1 MPQDRPGREVSLKY
15 YAMPHWLYLWP
26 LDFVIVGFVVFG
38 AIFLLR
44 AKRSR
49 DKTRKA
55 DPRSIIAIF
64 IQALA
69 FAIGWTIVRKPFTP
83 FLPIDWR
90 AQYFV
95 VAIIVLV
102 VLASLI
108 FVTAAVRTLGKQ
120 WSLQARVLEHHE
132 LIRRGPYRIVRHP
145 IYTGMFGMLIASTLA
160 HGHWLGLV
168 IASLVYYL
176 GTVMRI
182 RSEEKLLREQFG
194 SEYEEYAREVP
205 AFIPIR
211 LRVANGS

>member
-1 MPQDRPGREVSLKY
+1 
-15 YAMPHWLYLWP
+15 MPHWLYLWP

-205 AFIPIR
+205 AFIPVR

>member
-1 MPQDRPGREVSLKY
+1 MPR
-15 YAMPHWLYLWP
+15 WLYLYS
-26 LDFVIVGFVVFG
+26 LNFVIAGFVVFG
-38 AIFLLR
+38 AIFLLM

-69 FAIGWTIVRKPFTP
+69 FSIAWTIVRKPFTP

-95 VAIIVLV
+95 GAIIVLL
-102 VLASLI
+102 VLTSLI

-145 IYTGMFGMLIASTLA
+145 IYTGMFGMLIASSLA
-160 HGHWLGLV
+160 YGHWLGLV
-168 IASLVYYL
+168 IASVVYYF

-194 SEYEEYAREVP
+194 SEYDDYAREVP
-205 AFIPIR
+205 AFIPMR

>member
-1 MPQDRPGREVSLKY
+1 
-15 YAMPHWLYLWP
+15 MPHWLYLWP
-26 LDFVIVGFVVFG
+26 LNFVIVSFVVFG
-38 AIFLLR
+38 AIFLLM

-49 DKTRKA
+49 GKTRKA
-55 DPRSIIAIF
+55 DPHSIIAIF

-69 FAIGWTIVRKPFTP
+69 FAIAWMIVRKPFTP

-95 VAIIVLV
+95 AAIIVLL
-102 VLASLI
+102 VLTSLI

-145 IYTGMFGMLIASTLA
+145 IYTGMFGMLIASSLA
-160 HGHWLGLV
+160 QGRWFGLV
-168 IASLVYYL
+168 IASVVYYL

-182 RSEEKLLREQFG
+182 HSEENLLRGQFG
-194 SEYEEYAREVP
+194 SEYADYAREVP

-211 LRVANGS
+211 LR

>member
-1 MPQDRPGREVSLKY
+1 
-15 YAMPHWLYLWP
+15 MPHWLYLWP
-26 LDFVIVGFVVFG
+26 LNFVIAGFVVFG
-38 AIFLLR
+38 AIFFFMAR
-44 AKRSR
+44 RSR
-49 DKTRKA
+49 DKTRRA

-69 FAIGWTIVRKPFTP
+69 FAIAWTIVRKPFTP

-132 LIRRGPYRIVRHP
+132 LIRRGPSRIVRHP
-145 IYTGMFGMLIASTLA
+145 IYTGMFGMLIASSLA
-160 HGHWLGLV
+160 YGHWLGLV
-168 IASLVYYL
+168 IASIVYYL

-182 RSEEKLLREQFG
+182 RSEEKLLREQFR
-194 SEYEEYAREVP
+194 SEYEEYGREVP

>member
-1 MPQDRPGREVSLKY
+1 MPLGLGEKSCFNITQ
-15 YAMPHWLYLWP
+15 MPRWLYLWP
-26 LDFVIVGFVVFG
+26 LNFVIVGFVIFS
-38 AIFLLR
+38 AIFLLVT
-44 AKRSR
+44 KPSR

-55 DPRSIIAIF
+55 DPRSVIAIF

-69 FAIGWTIVRKPFTP
+69 FAIAWTIVRKPFTP

-95 VAIIVLV
+95 AAIIVLL

-120 WSLQARVLEHHE
+120 WSLQARVLDHHE

-145 IYTGMFGMLIASTLA
+145 IYTGMFGMLIVSSLA

-168 IASLVYYL
+168 IASIVYCL

-194 SEYEEYAREVP
+194 SQYDDYAREVP

-211 LRVANGS
+211 LR

>member
-1 MPQDRPGREVSLKY
+1 MPR
-15 YAMPHWLYLWP
+15 WLYLWP
-26 LDFVIVGFVVFG
+26 LNFVIVGFVVFC
-38 AIFLLR
+38 AIFLLMV
-44 AKRSR
+44 KRSR
-49 DKTRKA
+49 DETRKA
-55 DPRSIIAIF
+55 DPRSIVAIF

-69 FAIGWTIVRKPFTP
+69 FAIAWMIARKPLTP

-95 VAIIVLV
+95 AAIIVLL

-108 FVTAAVRTLGKQ
+108 FVVAAVRTLGKQ

-145 IYTGMFGMLIASTLA
+145 IYTGMFGMLIVSSLA

-168 IASLVYYL
+168 IASIVYYL
-176 GTVMRI
+176 GTMMRI

-194 SEYEEYAREVP
+194 SEYDQYAREVP

>member
-1 MPQDRPGREVSLKY
+1 
-15 YAMPHWLYLWP
+15 MPHWLYLWP

-69 FAIGWTIVRKPFTP
+69 FAIAWTIVRKPFTP

-168 IASLVYYL
+168 IASLIYYL

-205 AFIPIR
+205 AFIPVR

>member
-1 MPQDRPGREVSLKY
+1 
-15 YAMPHWLYLWP
+15 MPHWLYLWP

-69 FAIGWTIVRKPFTP
+69 FAIAWTIVRKPFTP

-108 FVTAAVRTLGKQ
+108 FVTTAVRTLGKQ

-205 AFIPIR
+205 AFIPVR
-211 LRVANGS
+211 LRVAHGS

>member
-1 MPQDRPGREVSLKY
+1 
-15 YAMPHWLYLWP
+15 MPHWLYLWP
-26 LDFVIVGFVVFG
+26 LNFVIAGFVVFG
-38 AIFLLR
+38 AIFFFM

-49 DKTRKA
+49 DKTRRA

-64 IQALA
+64 IQGIA
-69 FAIGWTIVRKPFTP
+69 FGIAWMLSRKPFTP

-90 AQYFV
+90 AQYI
-95 VAIIVLV
+95 VAAITVLL

-145 IYTGMFGMLIASTLA
+145 IYTGMFGMLIASSLVD
-160 HGHWLGLV
+160 GHWLGLI
-168 IASLVYYL
+168 IASVVYYL
-176 GTVMRI
+176 GTMIRI

-194 SEYEEYAREVP
+194 SQYDEYARE
-205 AFIPIR
+205 R
-211 LRVANGS
+211 SEE

>member
-1 MPQDRPGREVSLKY
+1 
-15 YAMPHWLYLWP
+15 MPHWLYLWP

-69 FAIGWTIVRKPFTP
+69 FAIAWTIVRKPFTP

-145 IYTGMFGMLIASTLA
+145 IYTGMFGMLSASTLA

-194 SEYEEYAREVP
+194 SEYEEYARGVP

-211 LRVANGS
+211 SRVANGS

>member
-1 MPQDRPGREVSLKY
+1 MPR
-15 YAMPHWLYLWP
+15 WLYLWP
-26 LDFVIVGFVVFG
+26 LNFVIVGFVVFA
-38 AIFLLR
+38 AIFVLM

-55 DPRSIIAIF
+55 APRSIIAIF

-69 FAIGWTIVRKPFTP
+69 FAIAWTIVRKPFTP

-95 VAIIVLV
+95 AAIIVLL

-145 IYTGMFGMLIASTLA
+145 IYTGMFLMLIVSSLA
-160 HGHWLGLV
+160 HGHWLGLI
-168 IASLVYYL
+168 IASVVYYL
-176 GTVMRI
+176 GTVIRI

-194 SEYEEYAREVP
+194 REYETYAREVP

-211 LRVANGS
+211 LRVTSRS

>member
-1 MPQDRPGREVSLKY
+1 MPR
-15 YAMPHWLYLWP
+15 WLYLWP
-26 LDFVIVGFVVFG
+26 LNFVIAGFVVFG
-38 AIFLLR
+38 AIFFFMAR
-44 AKRSR
+44 RSR
-49 DKTRKA
+49 DKTRRA

-69 FAIGWTIVRKPFTP
+69 FAIAWMIGRKPFTP

-90 AQYFV
+90 AQYI
-95 VAIIVLV
+95 VAAITVLL

-145 IYTGMFGMLIASTLA
+145 IYTGMFGMLIVSSMA
-160 HGHWLGLV
+160 HGHWLGLI
-168 IASLVYYL
+168 IASFVYYL

-182 RSEEKLLREQFG
+182 KSEEKLLREQFG
-194 SEYEEYAREVP
+194 SEYDDYTREVP

-211 LRVANGS
+211 LR

>member
-1 MPQDRPGREVSLKY
+1 MPR
-15 YAMPHWLYLWP
+15 WLYIWP
-26 LDFVIVGFVVFG
+26 LNFVIAGFVVFG
-38 AIFLLR
+38 AIFLLM

-55 DPRSIIAIF
+55 DQRSIIAIF

-69 FAIGWTIVRKPFTP
+69 FAIAWTIVRKPFTP

-95 VAIIVLV
+95 AAIIVLL
-102 VLASLI
+102 VLASLVL
-108 FVTAAVRTLGKQ
+108 VTAAVRTLGKQ

-145 IYTGMFGMLIASTLA
+145 IYTGMFGMLIASSLVD
-160 HGHWLGLV
+160 GHWLGLI
-168 IASLVYYL
+168 IASVVYYL
-176 GTVMRI
+176 GTMIRI

-194 SEYEEYAREVP
+194 SQYDEYAREVP
-205 AFIPIR
+205 AFIPFR
-211 LRVANGS
+211 GTRSVVPPKS

>member
-1 MPQDRPGREVSLKY
+1 MPR
-15 YAMPHWLYLWP
+15 WLYLWP
-26 LDFVIVGFVVFG
+26 LNFVLVGFVVFA
-38 AIFLLR
+38 AIFFLM

-69 FAIGWTIVRKPFTP
+69 FAIAWMILRKPFTP

-95 VAIIVLV
+95 AAIMVLL
-102 VLASLI
+102 VLASLL
-108 FVTAAVRTLGKQ
+108 FVSAAVRSLGKQ

-145 IYTGMFGMLIASTLA
+145 IYTGMFGMLISSSLA
-160 HGHWLGLV
+160 QGHWLGLV
-168 IASLVYYL
+168 LASVVYYL
-176 GTVMRI
+176 GTAMRI
-182 RSEEKLLREQFG
+182 RTEEKLLREQFG
-194 SEYEEYAREVP
+194 RDYDEYASEVP

-211 LRVANGS
+211 LR

>member
-1 MPQDRPGREVSLKY
+1 MMPR
-15 YAMPHWLYLWP
+15 WLYLWP
-26 LDFVIVGFVVFG
+26 LNFVIAGFVVFG
-38 AIFLLR
+38 AIFLLM

-69 FAIGWTIVRKPFTP
+69 FAIAWMIGRKPFTP

-95 VAIIVLV
+95 VAIIVLL

-145 IYTGMFGMLIASTLA
+145 IYTGMFGMLIASSLA
-160 HGHWLGLV
+160 QGHWLGLV
-168 IASLVYYL
+168 IASVIYYL

-182 RSEEKLLREQFG
+182 GSEEKLLREQFG
-194 SEYEEYAREVP
+194 SEYDDYARQVP
-205 AFIPIR
+205 AFIPV
-211 LRVANGS
+211 LLH

>member
-1 MPQDRPGREVSLKY
+1 MMPR
-15 YAMPHWLYLWP
+15 WLYLWP
-26 LDFVIVGFVVFG
+26 LNFVILGFVVFG
-38 AIFLLR
+38 AIFLLL

-49 DKTRKA
+49 DKTRMA

-69 FAIGWTIVRKPFTP
+69 FAIAWMIVRKPFTP

-95 VAIIVLV
+95 TAIILML

-145 IYTGMFGMLIASTLA
+145 IYTGMFGMLIVSSMA
-160 HGHWLGLV
+160 HGHWLGLI
-168 IASLVYYL
+168 IASFVYYL

-182 RSEEKLLREQFG
+182 KSEEKLLREQFG
-194 SEYEEYAREVP
+194 SEYDDYTREVP
-205 AFIPIR
+205 AVIPIR
-211 LRVANGS
+211 LD

>member
-1 MPQDRPGREVSLKY
+1 
-15 YAMPHWLYLWP
+15 MPHWLYLWP
-26 LDFVIVGFVVFG
+26 LNFVIAGFVVFG
-38 AIFLLR
+38 AIFFFMAR
-44 AKRSR
+44 RSR
-49 DKTRKA
+49 DKTRRA

-69 FAIGWTIVRKPFTP
+69 FAIAWMIGRKPFTP

-90 AQYFV
+90 AQYIV
-95 VAIIVLV
+95 TAIIVLLV
-102 VLASLI
+102 IASLI

-145 IYTGMFGMLIASTLA
+145 IYTGMFGMLIVSSMA
-160 HGHWLGLV
+160 HGHWLGLI
-168 IASLVYYL
+168 IASFVYYL

-182 RSEEKLLREQFG
+182 KSEEKLLREQFG
-194 SEYEEYAREVP
+194 SEYDDYTREVP

-211 LRVANGS
+211 LR

>member
-1 MPQDRPGREVSLKY
+1 
-15 YAMPHWLYLWP
+15 MPHWLYLWP

-69 FAIGWTIVRKPFTP
+69 FAIAWTIVRKPFTP

-108 FVTAAVRTLGKQ
+108 FVTAAVRALGKQ

-205 AFIPIR
+205 AFIPVR
-211 LRVANGS
+211 LRVAHGS

>member
-1 MPQDRPGREVSLKY
+1 
-15 YAMPHWLYLWP
+15 MPHWLYLWP
-26 LDFVIVGFVVFG
+26 LNFVIVGFVVFG
-38 AIFLLR
+38 AIFLLM

-69 FAIGWTIVRKPFTP
+69 FAIAWTIVRKPFTP

-95 VAIIVLV
+95 AAIIVLL
-102 VLASLI
+102 VLTSLI

-145 IYTGMFGMLIASTLA
+145 IYTGMFGMLIASSLA
-160 HGHWLGLV
+160 DGHWLGLI
-168 IASLVYYL
+168 IASVVYYL
-176 GTVMRI
+176 GTMMRI
-182 RSEEKLLREQFG
+182 RSEEKLLHEQFG
-194 SEYEEYAREVP
+194 SQYDEYAREVP
-205 AFIPIR
+205 AFIPFGGTR
-211 LRVANGS
+211 AVMSPKS

>member
-1 MPQDRPGREVSLKY
+1 MPR
-15 YAMPHWLYLWP
+15 WLYLWP
-26 LDFVIVGFVVFG
+26 LNFVIVGFVVFG
-38 AIFLLR
+38 AIFLLM
-44 AKRSR
+44 ANRSR

-69 FAIGWTIVRKPFTP
+69 FAIAWTIVRNPFTP

-95 VAIIVLV
+95 DAIIVVL

-132 LIRRGPYRIVRHP
+132 LIRRGPYGIVRHP
-145 IYTGMFGMLIASTLA
+145 IYTGMFGMLIASSLA

-168 IASLVYYL
+168 IASVVYYF

-194 SEYEEYAREVP
+194 SEYDDYARQVP

-211 LRVANGS
+211 LH

>member
-1 MPQDRPGREVSLKY
+1 
-15 YAMPHWLYLWP
+15 MPHWLYLWP

-69 FAIGWTIVRKPFTP
+69 FAIAWMIVRKPFTP

-194 SEYEEYAREVP
+194 SEYEEYARGVP

-211 LRVANGS
+211 LRVANGN

>member
-1 MPQDRPGREVSLKY
+1 
-15 YAMPHWLYLWP
+15 MPHWLYLWP

-64 IQALA
+64 MQGLA
-69 FAIGWTIVRKPFTP
+69 FAIAWMIGRQPFTP
-83 FLPIDWR
+83 FLLIDWR

-95 VAIIVLV
+95 AAFTVLL

-145 IYTGMFGMLIASTLA
+145 IYTGMFVG
-160 HGHWLGLV
+160 V
-168 IASLVYYL
+168 F
-176 GTVMRI
+176 GTVVATGEVRDAAALALLGVMHLFKI
-182 RSEEKLLREQFG
+182 RREERWLVEEFG
-194 SEYEEYAREVP
+194 AEYLQYRKEVSALVP
-205 AFIPIR
+205 FRCAIR
-211 LRVANGS
+211 LVRTLQNGSKVNC

>member
-1 MPQDRPGREVSLKY
+1 MPR
-15 YAMPHWLYLWP
+15 WLYLWP
-26 LDFVIVGFVVFG
+26 LNFAIVGFVVFG
-38 AIFLLR
+38 AIFILM

-49 DKTRKA
+49 DKTRMA

-69 FAIGWTIVRKPFTP
+69 FAIAWMIGRKPFTP
-83 FLPIDWR
+83 FLPTDWR

-95 VAIIVLV
+95 AAIILVV

-145 IYTGMFGMLIASTLA
+145 IYTGMFGMLIASSLA
-160 HGHWLGLV
+160 YGHWVGLV
-168 IASLVYYL
+168 IASVVYYC

-194 SEYEEYAREVP
+194 SQYDEYAREVP
-205 AFIPIR
+205 AFIPFR
-211 LRVANGS
+211 GTRSVVPPKS

>member
-1 MPQDRPGREVSLKY
+1 MPR
-15 YAMPHWLYLWP
+15 WLYLYS
-26 LDFVIVGFVVFG
+26 LNFVIAGFVVFG
-38 AIFLLR
+38 AIFLLM

-69 FAIGWTIVRKPFTP
+69 FSIAWTIVRKPFTP

-95 VAIIVLV
+95 GAIIVLL
-102 VLASLI
+102 VLTSLI

-145 IYTGMFGMLIASTLA
+145 IYTGMFGMLIASSLA
-160 HGHWLGLV
+160 YGHWLGLV
-168 IASLVYYL
+168 IASVVYYF

-194 SEYEEYAREVP
+194 SEYDDYAREVP